1 MVAYLLMAGRIPRV
15 TGDMKLAAGDPDA
28 PQQTPS
34 GGAALGFPVFQF
46 PRAVVGFQIEFP
58 GFTEFF
64 SNFHRPLKE

>member
-1 MVAYLLMAGRIPRV
+1 
-15 TGDMKLAAGDPDA
+15 MKLAAGDPDA